1 MNKTCLL
8 LLILALGMNSAVFA
22 GSLPGGLKG
31 SLEITYEDDLLDADR
46 SLSRSKLTIKK
57 PLVMGGMDV
66 IPYAYFENEMY
77 EGIMAGERKE
87 TEAAAGFDVVP
98 LKNELTQL
106 TLGAAYEYENNAAG
120 DDDALFILKVNL
132 DF

>member
-8 LLILALGMNSAVFA
+8 LMILALVMNSAVFA

-31 SLEITYEDDLLDADR
+31 SLEIEYEDDLLDADK
-46 SLSRSKLTIKK
+46 SLSKSKLTLMK
-57 PLVMGGMDV
+57 PMVMGGVDV
-66 IPYAYFENEMY
+66 IPYAYFENETY
-77 EGIMAGERKE
+77 EGLLAGERKE
-87 TEAAAGFDVVP
+87 TEVAVGFDVVP

-106 TLGAAYEYENNAAG
+106 TLGAAYEYEDNAVG
-120 DDDALFILKVNL
+120 DDDALFILKVKL